1 MAVIAR
7 NKNATKAAPPK
18 PKLPSRNEAPLVTKD
33 HKAKFEQLLD
43 DAVLG
48 IKKK

>member
-1 MAVIAR
+1 MVTTTKT
-7 NKNATKAAPPK
+7 KNATKVSIPK
-18 PKLPSRNEAPLVTKD
+18 PKIPVRNDASLVTKD

>member
-1 MAVIAR
+1 MKKH
-7 NKNATKAAPPK
+7 NKINAKKTAK
-18 PKLPSRNEAPLVTKD
+18 PVEGQNDLEKKRPEDS